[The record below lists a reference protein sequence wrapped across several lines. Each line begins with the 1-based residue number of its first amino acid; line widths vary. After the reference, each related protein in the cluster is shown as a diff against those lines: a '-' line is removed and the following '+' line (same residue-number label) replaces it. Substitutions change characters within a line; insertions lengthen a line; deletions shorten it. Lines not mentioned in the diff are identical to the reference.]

1 MVVEAEQSSS
11 SSALGPMTSSL
22 TALTRL
28 SAACVDGD
36 AGGGHEKKASALAND
51 DDDDTDEVEAVF
63 ELCFAGRATLG
74 PAPTRLPL
82 PPRP

>member
-1 MVVEAEQSSS
+1 
-11 SSALGPMTSSL
+11 MTSSL

-36 AGGGHEKKASALAND
+36 AGGHEKKASALANDDD

-63 ELCFAGRATLG
+63 ELCFDDRAALG
-74 PAPTRLPL
+74 TAAARWPL